1 MELIDREKEAQV
13 AETFAKSVE
22 RSMAKANVTILTNVR
37 RHVENMMPRQGI
49 NTYEDLVSR
58 KDVLR
63 VIQEHID
70 EFLKYV

>member
-1 MELIDREKEAQV
+1 MAMIDREKEAAV
-13 AETFAKSVE
+13 AEAFAKSIE
-22 RSMAKANVTILTNVR
+22 RSLAKANVTVLTNVR
-37 RHVENMMPRQGI
+37 RYVENMMPQQGI